1 MYQTSNFDFLLLNDG
16 KVKSFLAMLSM
27 MALRNLASVEAE
39 VWVTCFTALA
49 GEAGAGAAGGA
60 GAGAGTALV

>member
-1 MYQTSNFDFLLLNDG
+1 MYHTSNFDFLPLNDG
-16 KVKSFLAMLSM
+16 KVKSFSAMLSM

-49 GEAGAGAAGGA
+49 GEAWAGAAGGA
-60 GAGAGTALV
+60 GAGAALV